1 MSEGCL
7 GSPFSF
13 LFLNPRLY
21 LQLRPARVAPQLD
34 GRWKFLELKHL
45 VDLRPAHANLT
56 YYFLYRD
63 EAIERLLANHWPF
76 LPLRCVFFI
85 PRWLVR
91 CRLMKLA
98 RRCSVV
104 ASAPVMSDRRI
115 AAVLVLD
122 VVGMW
127 YLVSHNR
134 LLLNST
140 ANDFCGAI

>member
-63 EAIERLLANHWPF
+63 EAIERLLAHRTF
-76 LPLRCVFFI
+76 HPLRFFI
-85 PRWLVR
+85 FVPNWLGR
-91 CRLMKLA
+91 CLWMRP
-98 RRCSVV
+98 
-104 ASAPVMSDRRI
+104 ASMLSGSR
-115 AAVLVLD
+115 
-122 VVGMW
+122 
-127 YLVSHNR
+127 
-134 LLLNST
+134 
-140 ANDFCGAI
+140 